1 MAKRSIAAVLIIAA
15 LLLIPSCDA
24 ETFMRKFGTNVL
36 GGLGT
41 EETINKIDDQVE
53 LIISGAEDSEGGSN
67 YDDLVNLVVQATRNP
82 DTESKMI
89 ESLSKT
95 PGNPQEAASTLKAE
109 INTILDEVNSNMDSS
124 ISIDDLTDNID
135 DIKENID
142 ALEDIPSGLK
152 STAKTAVDNL
162 KQLVDGINGVEG
174 AYVPTKG
181 DVVIIKTIASVA
193 DTILGELS
201 SSSETEGEGPAMDV
215 IIDKVN
221 EALKMYNTVRPA
233 TVFRN
238 LNLNGVIDELLSSM
252 NGDSSSPEGE
262 GGTEE
267 IPEEGVVTE

>member
-24 ETFMRKFGTNVL
+24 ETFMRKLGTNVL

-41 EETINKIDDQVE
+41 EETINKIDDQVD
-53 LIISGAEDSEGGSN
+53 LIISGAEDPEGGSN

-95 PGNPQEAASTLKAE
+95 TEEASETIRTE

-124 ISIDDLTDNID
+124 ISIDDLTD
-135 DIKENID
+135 ENID
-142 ALEDIPSGLK
+142 ELLENIEASEDIPSGLK
-152 STAKTAVDNL
+152 STAKTAVNNL

-201 SSSETEGEGPAMDV
+201 SSSETEEPDMDM